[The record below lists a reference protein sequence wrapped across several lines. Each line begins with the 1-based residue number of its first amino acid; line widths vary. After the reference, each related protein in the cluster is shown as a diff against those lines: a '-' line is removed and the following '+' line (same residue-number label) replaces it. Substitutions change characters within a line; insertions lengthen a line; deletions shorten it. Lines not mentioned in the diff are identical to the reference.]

1 MKSEEIVKILK
12 EDLVFGSNPTLA
24 ETKLLAT
31 AGLRKFLNGLKT
43 EKEKDDFRRH
53 LRRYMQIYL
62 PDCPFEVSTTNR
74 YTIFTHEASVT
85 ARRYIKKGQP
95 IEYLSGIQVLIS
107 PKEEDEISKRKKD
120 FSIVV
125 SSRSKCASLFMGPA
139 RFANHDCDA
148 NAQLKITS
156 QSMIEIYA
164 TKNIEAGD
172 EITVTY
178 GDNYFGE
185 NNSECLC
192 HTCEKNLA
200 NGWAQPRDATIPVK
214 KSIEEETTESE
225 GYTLRRRRR
234 GDSTTRSSRTPSATP
249 GVRPKVR
256 KSVSKVS
263 LRTEPGCPSTG
274 DSPAPEAL
282 LRERRKREYESLT
295 TPPITPAKRLKTLD
309 FDASSAPVPLTRQGS
324 EVGSVSDVSEPIWAS
339 MSDSGS
345 TETGVTDMT
354 GSDVKASQADAT
366 AQSPEKPAVPLLKME
381 ESETSLA
388 VVPSPPPAVLELA
401 VAEEPIATPMDVV
414 SATGIPGVADMSS
427 QTRDSSANPVEVIVI
442 PPPLTPAS
450 KPAEQQ
456 LPRTPPTADATTE
469 EAPVK
474 RARGRPKR
482 NGTALQKTS
491 PPVRAA
497 VRGPGGSASTASVAA
512 KTKHRTPGDYTLT
525 PLLLSLPDSAWINCM
540 VCTSAFVQQDAY
552 FTKSACPRCERHSM
566 LYGYQWPKTQKEGKN
581 DKEERIKDH
590 RTIHRFLHYEEE
602 AKVRG
607 RKTPSCLR
615 QASEAKMR
623 RAAAQAQKNR
633 VTPEK
638 AAVEV

>member
-12 EDLVFGSNPTLA
+12 EDLIFGANPDLA

-31 AGLRKFLNGLKT
+31 AGLRKFLNGLRT

-107 PKEEDEISKRKKD
+107 PKEEEEISKRKKD

-200 NGWAQPRDATIPVK
+200 NGWAQPHDATIPVQR
-214 KSIEEETTESE
+214 SIEEETTENE

-234 GDSTTRSSRTPSATP
+234 GDSTTRSSRTPSVTP

-256 KSVSKVS
+256 KSASKVS
-263 LRTEPGCPSTG
+263 LRTESGCLPTA
-274 DSPAPEAL
+274 DSPAPETL
-282 LRERRKREYESLT
+282 LREKRKREYESLT
-295 TPPITPAKRLKTLD
+295 TPPVTPAKRLKTLD
-309 FDASSAPVPLTRQGS
+309 FDASSTPAPLTRQNS
-324 EVGSVSDVSEPIWAS
+324 EVDSVSDISEPIWAS
-339 MSDSGS
+339 VSDSGS

-354 GSDVKASQADAT
+354 SSDVKAAQADAT
-366 AQSPEKPAVPLLKME
+366 AKSPTKPAAPLLKVE

-388 VVPSPPPAVLELA
+388 VVPPPPAALEA
-401 VAEEPIATPMDVV
+401 VADESIAAPGDVAL
-414 SATGIPGVADMSS
+414 ATGIPGGTAMSS
-427 QTRDSSANPVEVIVI
+427 QTSDNSTEPVEVIVI

-450 KPAEQQ
+450 KPAEQ
-456 LPRTPPTADATTE
+456 LPPTPPSVGATTE
-469 EAPVK
+469 EAPAK

-482 NGTALQKTS
+482 NGNQVQNSSPQACAAL
-491 PPVRAA
+491 
-497 VRGPGGSASTASVAA
+497 RGPGDAGCTASVPA

-581 DKEERIKDH
+581 DKEERIMDH

-602 AKVRG
+602 ARVRG

-615 QASEAKMR
+615 QASEAKSR
-623 RAAAQAQKNR
+623 RAALQAQRKR
-633 VTPEK
+633 VTPED
-638 AAVEV
+638 AAVVF